1 MRQDLERWSRE
12 DPEGMRKRLAE
23 VDPDFAGREDFANIR
38 RVIRAME
45 VYERSGRPIS
55 HFQKKR
61 GHLDLYYQYVGV
73 VLNAP
78 RPYLNQVIDDR
89 VDEMLAAGL
98 IDEVKGLADAGHL
111 SKTAQQA
118 LGCKEVLQ
126 FLDREKSL
134 EETIS
139 DIKKRSRQYAKRQL
153 TWLRRI
159 PGLRWFEL
167 QPGELGC
174 ETEETA
180 LRIQNYLQ
188 EELG

>member
-1 MRQDLERWSRE
+1 
-12 DPEGMRKRLAE
+12 
-23 VDPDFAGREDFANIR
+23 
-38 RVIRAME
+38 
-45 VYERSGRPIS
+45 
-55 HFQKKR
+55 
-61 GHLDLYYQYVGV
+61 
-73 VLNAP
+73 
-78 RPYLNQVIDDR
+78 
-89 VDEMLAAGL
+89 L
-98 IDEVKGLADAGHL
+98 IDEVKGLADAGHI
-111 SKTAQQA
+111 SRTARQA

-167 QPGELGC
+167 QPGELGG
-174 ETEETA
+174 EAEESA
-180 LRIQNYLQ
+180 LRIQNYLE